1 MRSLRHLT
9 TRQQICTITSN
20 AVVGLVLSKTQLY
33 QQRPEENASIFYSTT
48 GKPALGKSFTYL
60 IDTSIMLSSLPKTAE
75 DAESAYGDNIQG
87 RKPQYCSIFEVL
99 HDKNGNRAEKWV
111 AFDIIDGLELRSMT
125 DGRS

>member
-9 TRQQICTITSN
+9 TRQQICTIISN
-20 AVVGLVLSKTQLY
+20 AVVGLVLSKNQLY
-33 QQRPEENASIFYSTT
+33 QQKPEENASIFYSIA

-75 DAESAYGDNIQG
+75 DAGSEYGDNIQG
-87 RKPQYCSIFEVL
+87 RKPQYCGILEVL
-99 HDKNGNRAEKWV
+99 HDKNGIRAEDWV
-111 AFDIIDGLELRSMT
+111 AYEMIDSLKLRSIA